1 MASMVLKQDGLHN
14 IQRQG
19 DLMRAF
25 LVVLLLVPTL
35 LCHAQLSS
43 PNGVSVGGDA
53 QVNVIPDR
61 VTILLGVET
70 RNKNLDEASSQND
83 SLIRQ
88 VLAAARKLEVNA
100 SDIQTDFIH
109 VDLAYQNNDST
120 VVDYYKVTKEVQIV
134 LKDVSK
140 FESLVSAVLHSGA
153 NHIYGI
159 DFNTSELRKYRDQA
173 RQVATKAAID
183 KANDIAAA
191 AGMKVVG
198 KPTSLATYSYGGGSS
213 YRYCCGY
220 SYGGN
225 MAQNVVQNQV
235 GAGDSGTESTV
246 APGKIAV
253 YASVTMTF
261 QMQ

>member
-1 MASMVLKQDGLHN
+1 
-14 IQRQG
+14 
-19 DLMRAF
+19 MRVF
-25 LVVLLLVPTL
+25 LVALLVIPTL
-35 LCHAQLSS
+35 FVHAQLFS
-43 PNGVSVGGDA
+43 PNGVSVSGDA
-53 QVNVIPDR
+53 QVNVVPDR

-120 VVDYYKVTKEVQIV
+120 VVDYYKVTKEIQIV
-134 LKDVSK
+134 LKDVAK
-140 FESLVSAVLHSGA
+140 FESLVSAVLHAGA

-159 DFNTSELRKYRDQA
+159 DFSTSELRKYRDQA
-173 RQVATKAAID
+173 RALATKAAIE
-183 KANDIAAA
+183 KANDLAVA

-198 KPTSLATYSYGGGSS
+198 KPTSLTTYSYGGGSS

-225 MAQNVVQNQV
+225 MAQNVVQNQ
-235 GAGDSGTESTV
+235 AGGGNSGTESTV
-246 APGKIAV
+246 ALGKIAV
-253 YASVTMTF
+253 YASVTMSF

>member
-1 MASMVLKQDGLHN
+1 MDSDD
-14 IQRQG
+14 IQRLG
-19 DLMRAF
+19 GSMRAF
-25 LVVLLLVPTL
+25 LVAMLLVPAF
-35 LCHAQLSS
+35 LCHGQLSS
-43 PNGVSVGGDA
+43 PSGVSVSGDA
-53 QVNVIPDR
+53 QVNVVPDR

-70 RNKNLDEASSQND
+70 RHKNLDEASTQND

-88 VLAAARKLEVNA
+88 VLAAARRMEVNA
-100 SDIQTDFIH
+100 SDVQTDFIH

-140 FESLVSAVLHSGA
+140 FENLVSAVLHAGA

-159 DFNTSELRKYRDQA
+159 DFSTSELRKYRDQA
-173 RQVATKAAID
+173 RALATKAAIE
-183 KANDIAAA
+183 KANDLAAA

-198 KPTSLATYSYGGGSS
+198 KPTSLTTYSYGGGSS

-220 SYGGN
+220 GYGGN

-235 GAGDSGTESTV
+235 SAGDSSAESTV
-246 APGKIAV
+246 ALGKIAV

>member
-1 MASMVLKQDGLHN
+1 
-14 IQRQG
+14 
-19 DLMRAF
+19 MRALF
-25 LVVLLLVPTL
+25 VALLFVPTL
-35 LCHAQLSS
+35 LSHAQLSS
-43 PNGVSVGGDA
+43 PNGVSVSGDA
-53 QVNVIPDR
+53 EVNVVPDR

-70 RNKNLDEASSQND
+70 RNKNLNEASSQND

-88 VLAAARKLEVNA
+88 VLAAGRNLEVNA

-134 LKDVSK
+134 LKNVAN
-140 FESLVSAVLHSGA
+140 FENLVSAVLHAGA

-159 DFNTSELRKYRDQA
+159 DFSTSELRKYRDQA
-173 RQVATKAAID
+173 RALATKAAID
-183 KANDIAAA
+183 KANDLAVA

-198 KPTSLATYSYGGGSS
+198 KPTSLSTYSYGGGSS
-213 YRYCCGY
+213 YRFCCGY

-235 GAGDSGTESTV
+235 GAGDSGADSTV
-246 APGKIAV
+246 ALGKIAV

>member
-1 MASMVLKQDGLHN
+1 
-14 IQRQG
+14 
-19 DLMRAF
+19 MRAI
-25 LVVLLLVPTL
+25 LVLLLLVPTF

-43 PNGVSVGGDA
+43 PNGVNVSGDA

-70 RNKNLDEASSQND
+70 RSKNLDEASSQND
-83 SLIRQ
+83 LLIRQ
-88 VLAAARKLEVNA
+88 VLAAARRLEVNA

-109 VDLAYQNNDST
+109 VDLAYKNNDDST
-120 VVDYYKVTKEVQIV
+120 LVDYYKVTKEVQVV

-140 FESLVSAVLHSGA
+140 FESLVSAVLHAGA

-159 DFNTSELRKYRDQA
+159 DFSTSELRKYRDQA
-173 RQVATKAAID
+173 RALATKAAME
-183 KANDIAAA
+183 KANDLAAA

-198 KPTSLATYSYGGGSS
+198 KPTSLTTYSYGGGSS

-235 GAGDSGTESTV
+235 GAGDSGGESTI
-246 APGKIAV
+246 ALGKIAV

>member
-1 MASMVLKQDGLHN
+1 
-14 IQRQG
+14 
-19 DLMRAF
+19 MRAI
-25 LVVLLLVPTL
+25 LVALLVVPTL

-43 PNGVSVGGDA
+43 PNAVSVSGDA
-53 QVNVIPDR
+53 QVNVVPDR

-83 SLIRQ
+83 ALIRQ
-88 VLAAARKLEVNA
+88 DLAAARRLEVNA

-120 VVDYYKVTKEVQIV
+120 VVDYYKVTKEVQVV

-140 FESLVSAVLHSGA
+140 FENLVSAVLHAGA

-159 DFNTSELRKYRDQA
+159 DFSTSELRRYRDQA
-173 RQVATKAAID
+173 RALATQAAME
-183 KANDIAAA
+183 KANDLAAA

-198 KPTSLATYSYGGGSS
+198 KPTSLTTYSYGGGSS

-225 MAQNVVQNQV
+225 MAQHVVQNQAS
-235 GAGDSGTESTV
+235 AGDSSAERPSL
-246 APGKIAV
+246 PGKSP
-253 YASVTMTF
+253 YTPR
-261 QMQ
+261 

>member
-1 MASMVLKQDGLHN
+1 
-14 IQRQG
+14 
-19 DLMRAF
+19 
-25 LVVLLLVPTL
+25 
-35 LCHAQLSS
+35 
-43 PNGVSVGGDA
+43 VSVGGDA
-53 QVNVIPDR
+53 QVNVVPDR
-61 VTILLGVET
+61 VTVLLGVET

-88 VLAAARKLEVNA
+88 VLAAARRMEVNA

-109 VDLAYQNNDST
+109 VDLAYEHDDS
-120 VVDYYKVTKEVQIV
+120 VVVAYYKVTKEVQIV

-140 FESLVSAVLHSGA
+140 FETLVSALLHAGA

-159 DFNTSELRKYRDQA
+159 DFSTSELRKYRDQA
-173 RQVATKAAID
+173 RALATKAAID
-183 KANDIAAA
+183 KANDLAAA
-191 AGMKVVG
+191 AEMKVVG
-198 KPTSLATYSYGGGSS
+198 KPTSLTTYSYGGGSS

-246 APGKIAV
+246 ALGKIAV
-253 YASVTMTF
+253 HASVTMTF

>member
-1 MASMVLKQDGLHN
+1 
-14 IQRQG
+14 
-19 DLMRAF
+19 MRAF
-25 LVVLLLVPTL
+25 LVALLVIPPL
-35 LCHAQLSS
+35 LVHAQLSS
-43 PNGVSVGGDA
+43 PNGVSVSGDA
-53 QVNVIPDR
+53 QVNVVPDR
-61 VTILLGVET
+61 VSILLGVET
-70 RNKNLDEASSQND
+70 RNKNLDEASAQND

-120 VVDYYKVTKEVQIV
+120 LVDYYKVTKEVQIV
-134 LKDVSK
+134 LKDVAK
-140 FESLVSAVLHSGA
+140 FESLVSTVLHAGA

-159 DFNTSELRKYRDQA
+159 EFSTSELRKYRDQA
-173 RQVATKAAID
+173 RALATKAAIE
-183 KANDIAAA
+183 KANDLAAA

-198 KPTSLATYSYGGGSS
+198 KPTSLTTYSYGGGSS

-225 MAQNVVQNQV
+225 MAQNMVQNQV
-235 GAGDSGTESTV
+235 GAGESGAESTV
-246 APGKIAV
+246 ALGKIAV
-253 YASVTMTF
+253 YASVTMSF

>member
-1 MASMVLKQDGLHN
+1 
-14 IQRQG
+14 
-19 DLMRAF
+19 MRAL
-25 LVVLLLVPTL
+25 LVALLLVTSL
-35 LCHAQLSS
+35 LCHAQLSA

-53 QVNVIPDR
+53 QVNVVPDR
-61 VTILLGVET
+61 VTVLLGVET

-88 VLAAARKLEVNA
+88 VLAAARRMEVNA

-109 VDLAYQNNDST
+109 VDLAYEHDDS
-120 VVDYYKVTKEVQIV
+120 VMVAYYKVTKEVQIV

-140 FESLVSAVLHSGA
+140 FETLVSALLHAGA

-159 DFNTSELRKYRDQA
+159 DFSTSELRKYRDQA
-173 RQVATKAAID
+173 RALATKAAID
-183 KANDIAAA
+183 KANDLAAA
-191 AGMKVVG
+191 AEMKVVG
-198 KPTSLATYSYGGGSS
+198 KPTSLTTYSYGGGSS

-235 GAGDSGTESTV
+235 GAGDLGTESTV
-246 APGKIAV
+246 ALGKIAV
-253 YASVTMTF
+253 HASVTMTF

>member
-1 MASMVLKQDGLHN
+1 
-14 IQRQG
+14 
-19 DLMRAF
+19 MRAL
-25 LVVLLLVPTL
+25 LVALLLVPSL

-53 QVNVIPDR
+53 QVNVVPDR
-61 VTILLGVET
+61 VTVLLGVET

-88 VLAAARKLEVNA
+88 VLAAARRMEVNA

-109 VDLAYQNNDST
+109 VDLAYEHDDS
-120 VVDYYKVTKEVQIV
+120 VVVAYYKVTKEVQIV

-140 FESLVSAVLHSGA
+140 FETLVSALLHAGA

-159 DFNTSELRKYRDQA
+159 DFSTSELRKYRDQA
-173 RQVATKAAID
+173 RALATKAAID
-183 KANDIAAA
+183 KANDLASAAE
-191 AGMKVVG
+191 MKVVG
-198 KPTSLATYSYGGGSS
+198 KPTSLTTYSYGGGSS

-246 APGKIAV
+246 ALGKIAV
-253 YASVTMTF
+253 HASVTMTF

>member
-1 MASMVLKQDGLHN
+1 
-14 IQRQG
+14 
-19 DLMRAF
+19 MRAI
-25 LVVLLLVPTL
+25 LVLILLVPTS

-43 PNGVSVGGDA
+43 PNVVNVSGDA

-70 RNKNLDEASSQND
+70 RSKNLDEASSQND
-83 SLIRQ
+83 LLIRQ
-88 VLAAARKLEVNA
+88 VLAAARRLEVNA

-109 VDLAYQNNDST
+109 VDMAYKNNDDST
-120 VVDYYKVTKEVQIV
+120 LVDYYKVTKEVQVV

-140 FESLVSAVLHSGA
+140 FESLVSAVLHAGA

-159 DFNTSELRKYRDQA
+159 DFSTSELRKYRDQA
-173 RQVATKAAID
+173 RALATKAAME
-183 KANDIAAA
+183 KANDLAAA

-198 KPTSLATYSYGGGSS
+198 KPTSLTTYSYGGGSS

-235 GAGDSGTESTV
+235 GAGDSGGDSTI
-246 APGKIAV
+246 ALGKIAV
-253 YASVTMTF
+253 YASVTTTF

>member
-1 MASMVLKQDGLHN
+1 
-14 IQRQG
+14 
-19 DLMRAF
+19 MRAC
-25 LVVLLLVPTL
+25 LVALLLLPTL
-35 LCHAQLSS
+35 LSHAQLSS
-43 PNGVSVGGDA
+43 PNGVSVNGDA
-53 QVNVIPDR
+53 QVNVVPDR

-70 RNKNLDEASSQND
+70 RNKNLNEASSQND

-88 VLAAARKLEVNA
+88 VLAAARSLEVNA

-120 VVDYYKVTKEVQIV
+120 IVDYYKVTKEVQIV
-134 LKDVSK
+134 LKDVAK
-140 FESLVSAVLHSGA
+140 FETLVSALLHAGA

-159 DFNTSELRKYRDQA
+159 DFSTSELRKYRDQA
-173 RQVATKAAID
+173 RALATKAAID
-183 KANDIAAA
+183 KANDLAAA

-198 KPTSLATYSYGGGSS
+198 KPTSLTTYSYGGGSS

-220 SYGGN
+220 SYGGS

-235 GAGDSGTESTV
+235 GAGDSGAESTM
-246 APGKIAV
+246 ALGKIAV
-253 YASVTMTF
+253 SASVTMTF

>member
-1 MASMVLKQDGLHN
+1 
-14 IQRQG
+14 
-19 DLMRAF
+19 MRA
-25 LVVLLLVPTL
+25 LLAVLLLVLPAW
-35 LCHAQLSS
+35 CQAQLSS
-43 PNGVSVGGDA
+43 PNGVSVSGDA
-53 QVNVIPDR
+53 QVNVVPDR

-70 RNKNLDEASSQND
+70 RSKNLQEASSQND
-83 SLIRQ
+83 ALIRQ
-88 VLAAARKLEVNA
+88 VLAAARRLEVNA

-109 VDLAYQNNDST
+109 VDLAYKNSDDST
-120 VVDYYKVTKEVQIV
+120 LVDYYKVTKEVQIV
-134 LKDVSK
+134 LKDVAK
-140 FESLVSAVLHSGA
+140 FETLVSAVLHAGA

-159 DFNTSELRKYRDQA
+159 DFSTAELRKYRDQA
-173 RQVATKAAID
+173 RALATKAAIE
-183 KANDIAAA
+183 KANDLAAA

-198 KPTSLATYSYGGGSS
+198 KPTSLTTYSYGGGSS

-235 GAGDSGTESTV
+235 SSGDSGAEGTM
-246 APGKIAV
+246 ALGKIAV

>member
-1 MASMVLKQDGLHN
+1 
-14 IQRQG
+14 
-19 DLMRAF
+19 MRAL
-25 LVVLLLVPTL
+25 LVTFLLLSAL
-35 LCHAQLSS
+35 LCHAQLASG
-43 PNGVSVGGDA
+43 NGVNVSGDA
-53 QVNVIPDR
+53 QVNVVPDR

-70 RNKNLDEASSQND
+70 RNKSLDEASSQND

-88 VLAAARKLEVNA
+88 VLAAARKQEVNA

-109 VDLAYQNNDST
+109 VDLAYKNNDDST
-120 VVDYYKVTKEVQIV
+120 LVDYYKVTKEVQIV

-140 FESLVSAVLHSGA
+140 FESLVGAVLHAGA

-159 DFNTSELRKYRDQA
+159 DFSTSELRKYRDQA
-173 RQVATKAAID
+173 RALATKAAIE
-183 KANDIAAA
+183 KANDLAAA
-191 AGMKVVG
+191 ARMKVVG
-198 KPTSLATYSYGGGSS
+198 KPTSLTTYSYGGGSS

-225 MAQNVVQNQV
+225 MAQNVVQNQ
-235 GAGDSGTESTV
+235 AGPGESGGESTM
-246 APGKIAV
+246 ALGKIAV

>member
-1 MASMVLKQDGLHN
+1 
-14 IQRQG
+14 
-19 DLMRAF
+19 MRAI
-25 LVVLLLVPTL
+25 LVALLLVPTF

-53 QVNVIPDR
+53 QVNVVPDR

-109 VDLAYQNNDST
+109 MDLAYQNNDST

-140 FESLVSAVLHSGA
+140 FESLVSAVLRAGA

-159 DFNTSELRKYRDQA
+159 DFSTSELRKYRDQA
-173 RQVATKAAID
+173 RALATKAAIE
-183 KANDIAAA
+183 KANDLATA

-198 KPTSLATYSYGGGSS
+198 KPTSLTTYSYGGGSA

-235 GAGDSGTESTV
+235 GAGDSGAESTV
-246 APGKIAV
+246 ALGKIAV

>member
-1 MASMVLKQDGLHN
+1 
-14 IQRQG
+14 
-19 DLMRAF
+19 MRA
-25 LVVLLLVPTL
+25 LLLTL
-35 LCHAQLSS
+35 LLLPAPWCRAQLLSS
-43 PNGVSVGGDA
+43 NGVSVSGDA
-53 QVNVIPDR
+53 QVNVVPNR

-88 VLAAARKLEVNA
+88 VLAAARRLEVNA

-120 VVDYYKVTKEVQIV
+120 LVDYYRVTKEVQIV
-134 LKDVSK
+134 LKDVTK
-140 FESLVSAVLHSGA
+140 FESLVSALLHAGA

-159 DFNTSELRKYRDQA
+159 DFSTSELRKYRDQA
-173 RQVATKAAID
+173 RALATKAAIE
-183 KANDIAAA
+183 KANDLAAA
-191 AGMKVVG
+191 AGMKVNG
-198 KPTSLATYSYGGGSS
+198 KPTSLTTYSYGGGSS

-235 GAGDSGTESTV
+235 SSGDSGAESTM
-246 APGKIAV
+246 ALGKIAV

>member
-1 MASMVLKQDGLHN
+1 MS
-14 IQRQG
+14 
-19 DLMRAF
+19 
-25 LVVLLLVPTL
+25 
-35 LCHAQLSS
+35 
-43 PNGVSVGGDA
+43 GDA
-53 QVNVIPDR
+53 QVNVVPDR

-70 RNKNLDEASSQND
+70 RSKNLQEASSQND
-83 SLIRQ
+83 ALIRQ
-88 VLAAARKLEVNA
+88 VLAAARGLEVNA

-109 VDLAYQNNDST
+109 VDLAYKNSDDST
-120 VVDYYKVTKEVQIV
+120 LVDYYKVTKEVQIV
-134 LKDVSK
+134 LKDVAK
-140 FESLVSAVLHSGA
+140 FETLVSAVLHAGA

-159 DFNTSELRKYRDQA
+159 DFSTAELRKYRDQA
-173 RQVATKAAID
+173 RALATKAAIE
-183 KANDIAAA
+183 KANDLAAA

-198 KPTSLATYSYGGGSS
+198 KPTSLTTYSYGGGSS

-235 GAGDSGTESTV
+235 SSGDSGAEGTM
-246 APGKIAV
+246 ALGKIAV

>member
-1 MASMVLKQDGLHN
+1 
-14 IQRQG
+14 
-19 DLMRAF
+19 MRAF
-25 LVVLLLVPTL
+25 LVALLFVPML

-43 PNGVSVGGDA
+43 TNGVSVSGDA

-61 VTILLGVET
+61 VAILLGVET

-83 SLIRQ
+83 SLIRL

-109 VDLAYQNNDST
+109 VDLGYASNNST
-120 VVDYYKVTKEVQIV
+120 VVDYYQVTKEVQVV

-140 FESLVSAVLHSGA
+140 FENLVSAVLHAGA

-159 DFNTSELRKYRDQA
+159 DFSTSELRKYRDQA
-173 RQVATKAAID
+173 RQLATKATID
-183 KANDIAAA
+183 KANDLAAA

-198 KPTSLATYSYGGGSS
+198 KPTSLSTYSYGGGSS

-220 SYGGN
+220 GYGGN

-235 GAGDSGTESTV
+235 GAGASSTESTI
-246 APGKIAV
+246 ALGKIAV